1 MQATQIENIMNTK
14 LYVGNLSP
22 AVSEADLLRLFSQAG
37 TVTEV
42 TVALDPVTHQ
52 SRGFG
57 FVTMATPELAA
68 AALRDYHCYELG
80 GRHITVT
87 EARPPQAPK
96 GLMREGFGSGFSA
109 FQRPTARPDKGRR
122 PSGRRSGPRGRHR

>member
-1 MQATQIENIMNTK
+1 MNSK

-22 AVSEADLLRLFSQAG
+22 AVSEADLLSLFSRAG

-42 TVALDPVTHQ
+42 TVALDRVTHQ

-68 AALRDYHCYELG
+68 AAMRDFHGYDLG

-87 EARPPQAPK
+87 EARPPQEAK
-96 GLMREGFGSGFSA
+96 GLMSEGFDFGNSA
-109 FQRPTARPDKGRR
+109 PFRPGVPRDKKRR
-122 PSGRRSGPRGRHR
+122 PSRRRGRGR

>member
-1 MQATQIENIMNTK
+1 MTGINPK

-22 AVSEADLLRLFSQAG
+22 EVSEADLLSLFSRAG
-37 TVTEV
+37 IVTEV
-42 TVALDPVTHQ
+42 KVALDAVTHQ

-68 AALRDYHCYELG
+68 AALRDFHGYALG

-87 EARPPQAPK
+87 EARPPQEAK
-96 GLMREGFGSGFSA
+96 GLMSEGFDFGTSA
-109 FQRPTARPDKGRR
+109 PFRPGGQRDKRHR
-122 PSGRRSGPRGRHR
+122 PSRGRGRGG

>member
-1 MQATQIENIMNTK
+1 VNTK

-22 AVSEADLLRLFSQAG
+22 AISEADLLSLFSQAG

-42 TVALDPVTHQ
+42 SVALDSVTHQ
-52 SRGFG
+52 SRGFA

-68 AALRDYHCYELG
+68 AALEKFHCYSVG

-87 EARPPQAPK
+87 EARPPQEPK
-96 GLMREGFGSGFSA
+96 GLMSEGFDLGVSARSRPGGS
-109 FQRPTARPDKGRR
+109 RDKQQRR
-122 PSGRRSGPRGRHR
+122 PARFSRPRGRGR